1 MKKSNRKGKGAKT
14 SGAKATKIAAGGLIP
29 LKRICADLGLD
40 PKKSRVRLRRAWRR
54 TDPKGRSEGNVAF
67 HEKGARWDLTKAE
80 AAEVR
85 AILSA

>member
-1 MKKSNRKGKGAKT
+1 VKSKTKNGPKARAKAATKT
-14 SGAKATKIAAGGLIP
+14 SGGLIP

-54 TDPKGRSEGNVAF
+54 TDAKGRAEGNVAF

-85 AILSA
+85 AILAG